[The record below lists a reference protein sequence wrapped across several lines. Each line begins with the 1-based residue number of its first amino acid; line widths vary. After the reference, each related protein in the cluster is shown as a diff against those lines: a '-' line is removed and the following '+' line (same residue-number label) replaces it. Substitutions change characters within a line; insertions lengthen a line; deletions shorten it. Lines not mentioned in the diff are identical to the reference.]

1 MSKRARR
8 RREAWRDSWAAFR
21 SQPRRVGLVAV
32 PWLLS
37 LLIGFPLLWAE
48 VDHALRRPAQQAGRD
63 AVGYTS
69 QTLLRWMNRLRD
81 DARFLADLTPR
92 LAEAGAGPDAPLVD
106 TYVSFLQAG
115 RNYHKVRWIDA
126 AGWERLRIDQQDGA
140 VLRTPENALQDKSAR
155 PFFHEGLMLEPG
167 QVHLSPL
174 DLNVESERIEYPP
187 RPTLRASSP
196 FVRADGSRGLVVVN
210 IHGEVLLQ
218 RLREQAQQGGFT
230 VYLVHPGGY
239 WLMGPRPEDAW
250 GWQLGRPE
258 RNVADMDPQLWQAMQ
273 RSPVGRWQDWTFS
286 TLEAAWGDAEGDLL
300 DHADPTLGKLR
311 LLVRY
316 DAPSGLRWKVIL
328 LVLTVGVIVIAA
340 LVVSRLARGM
350 AREAAFIRRLRET
363 NHALGTA
370 NRRLQTV
377 QEGLARAERLSSL
390 GLMVAGVAHEMNTP
404 LGSAHLALSAA
415 RHGVEELEKQL
426 VAGLRRSD
434 LERFLANAA
443 PAIAQAENEVRRAAA
458 LVRRFKQV
466 AVDRASLEHRPFDLA
481 EIVLDA
487 DPRLR
492 RGELED
498 DIALVLD
505 LESGLLMDSYP
516 GPLEQVVSNL
526 LSNALAHAWPQG
538 GPGRIRIRAAADGS
552 DHVRIEVDD
561 DGRGIP
567 AEDLPRIFEP
577 FFTTRRNRGGT
588 GLGLHIVH
596 QIVTEVLGGTIEVR
610 SRTSDT
616 GGGRGTRFVVRLPRV
631 GPERTPLS

>member
-1 MSKRARR
+1 VA
-8 RREAWRDSWAAFR
+8 
-21 SQPRRVGLVAV
+21 LVAV

-48 VDHALRRPAQQAGRD
+48 VDHAVRRPAQQAGRD
-63 AVGYTS
+63 AVGYTA

-106 TYVSFLQAG
+106 TYLSFLQAG

-126 AGWERLRIDQQDGA
+126 SGWERLRIDQQDGE
-140 VLRTPENALQDKSAR
+140 VVRTPENALQDKSAR
-155 PFFHEGLMLEPG
+155 PFFHEGLVLAAGE
-167 QVHLSPL
+167 VHLSPL

-196 FVRADGSRGLVVVN
+196 FVRADGSRGVVVVN

-218 RLREQAQQGGFT
+218 RLREQAGQGGFK
-230 VYLVHPGGY
+230 VYLVHPDGY
-239 WLMGPRPEDAW
+239 WLLGPEPEDAW

-258 RNVADMDPQLWQAMQ
+258 RNVARLDPQLWEAMKRTQA
-273 RSPVGRWQDWTFS
+273 GRWRDWTFS

-300 DHADPTLGKLR
+300 DHADPSLGQLR

-316 DAPSGLRWKVIL
+316 DTPSGARWQIIL
-328 LVLTVGVIVIAA
+328 IVLTSGAVVIAA
-340 LVVSRLARGM
+340 VVVSRLARGM

-370 NRRLQTV
+370 NKRLRSV

-404 LGSAHLALSAA
+404 LGSAYLALSTA
-415 RHGVEELEKQL
+415 RHGIQELEEQL
-426 VAGLRRSD
+426 RTGLRRSD
-434 LERFLANAA
+434 LERFLAVAG
-443 PAIAQAENEVRRAAA
+443 PAVAQAENEVRRAAA

-466 AVDRASLEHRPFDLA
+466 AVDRASLEHRVFDLA

-492 RGELED
+492 RSELEGG
-498 DIALVLD
+498 IGLVLE
-505 LESGLLMDSYP
+505 LEPGLSMDSYP
-516 GPLEQVVSNL
+516 GPLEQVVANL
-526 LSNALAHAWPQG
+526 LANALAHAYA
-538 GPGRIRIRAAADGS
+538 PGDRGRLLIRAVADGPA
-552 DHVRIEVDD
+552 HVRIEVAD
-561 DGRGIP
+561 DGRGIH
-567 AEDLPRIFEP
+567 ADDLSRIFEP

-596 QIVTEVLGGTIEVR
+596 QIVTEVLGGSIEVH
-610 SRTSDT
+610 SQVRTA
-616 GGGRGTRFVVRLPRV
+616 GGEGGTRFVVRLPRV
-631 GPERTPLS
+631 GPERTAAP